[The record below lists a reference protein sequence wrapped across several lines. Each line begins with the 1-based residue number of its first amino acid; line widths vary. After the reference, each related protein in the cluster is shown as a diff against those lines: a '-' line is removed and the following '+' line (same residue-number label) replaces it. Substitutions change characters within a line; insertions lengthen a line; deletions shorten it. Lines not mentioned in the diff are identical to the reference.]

1 MTTNLIAIFGAALI
15 PLLVGAVWYS
25 PKVFGNTWMRVAGKT
40 QEELEGGNMGLIFVL
55 TYILAVLLALGLSGM
70 TNHQSGVLQLF
81 AMHPDFAIEGSEIKN
96 LFDSI
101 MTQFGDT
108 HRTFG
113 HGALHGGIAAV
124 IIGLPLIAINALFE
138 RRGAKYIGIHFGY
151 WLLTLVLMGGVVC
164 QFQ

>member
-1 MTTNLIAIFGAALI
+1 MTTNLIALFGAALI

-40 QEELEGGNMGLIFVL
+40 QEELEGGNMAIIFGL
-55 TYILAVLLALGLSGM
+55 TYVLAILLALGLSGM

-81 AMHPDFAIEGSEIKN
+81 AMHPDFAVEGSEIKN

-101 MTQFGDT
+101 MTQFGDR

-113 HGALHGGIAAV
+113 HGALHGGIAAI

-138 RRGAKYIGIHFGY
+138 RRGAKFIGIHFGY
-151 WLLTLVLMGGVVC
+151 WFLTLVLMGGVVC